1 MSAGEKS
8 MFFHPS
14 YLILIP
20 GMILMFWAQQR
31 VKATYEKYADMR
43 SSLGMTGAQVAKTI
57 LQRMGIHDVTVE
69 QVAGE
74 LTDHYDPSAKA
85 VRLSESVYASS
96 SLAAAA
102 IAAHE
107 CGHVLQD
114 VRGYQFMNVRA
125 SLVPVANIG
134 ANFGPMMVMAGLF
147 LTSLGSLS
155 VVFIN
160 IGIALFASA
169 ILFHIVTLPVE
180 FDASSRALRL
190 IDELGIL
197 QGEENLGARK
207 VLNAAAWTY
216 VATAIYAAL
225 QLVQLL
231 LIRGD
236 R

>member
-1 MSAGEKS
+1 

-31 VKATYEKYADMR
+31 VKATYENYAKIQ
-43 SSLGMTGAQVAKTI
+43 SSLGMTGEQVAKTI
-57 LQRMGIHDVTVE
+57 LQRMGINDVTVE
-69 QVAGE
+69 QVEGE

-114 VRGYQFMNVRA
+114 VRGYQFMNIRA

-134 ANFGPMMVMAGLF
+134 ANFGPLMVMAGLF

-155 VVFIN
+155 VIFIN
-160 IGIALFASA
+160 IGIALFAGA

-197 QGEENLGARK
+197 QGEENRGARS

>member
-1 MSAGEKS
+1 MY
-8 MFFHPS
+8 FHSS

-20 GMILMFWAQQR
+20 GMLLMFWAQHR
-31 VKATYEKYADMR
+31 VKATYEKYAEIQ

-69 QVAGE
+69 QVEGQ

-114 VRGYQFMNVRA
+114 VRGYQFMNIRA

-147 LTSLGSLS
+147 LGSLGGLS
-155 VVFIN
+155 TVFIN
-160 IGIALFASA
+160 LGIILFAGA

-197 QGEENLGARK
+197 QGDENRGARS

-231 LIRGD
+231 LMRGD

>member
-1 MSAGEKS
+1 
-8 MFFHPS
+8 
-14 YLILIP
+14 
-20 GMILMFWAQQR
+20 MFWAQHR
-31 VKATYEKYADMR
+31 VKATYEKYAEIQ

-69 QVAGE
+69 QVEGQ

-114 VRGYQFMNVRA
+114 VRGYQFMNIRA

-134 ANFGPMMVMAGLF
+134 ANFGPLMVMAGLF

-155 VVFIN
+155 TVFIN
-160 IGIALFASA
+160 IGIILFAGA

-197 QGEENLGARK
+197 QGDENRGARS

-231 LIRGD
+231 LMRGD

>member
-1 MSAGEKS
+1 
-8 MFFHPS
+8 
-14 YLILIP
+14 
-20 GMILMFWAQQR
+20 MFWAQHR
-31 VKATYEKYADMR
+31 VKATYEKYAEIQ

-69 QVAGE
+69 QVEGQ

-114 VRGYQFMNVRA
+114 VRGYQFMNIRA

-134 ANFGPMMVMAGLF
+134 ANFGPIMVMAGLF

-155 VVFIN
+155 TVFIN
-160 IGIALFASA
+160 LGIILFAGA

-197 QGEENLGARK
+197 QGEENRGARS

-231 LIRGD
+231 LMRGD

>member
-1 MSAGEKS
+1 MY
-8 MFFHPS
+8 FHSS

-20 GMILMFWAQQR
+20 GMLLMFWAQQR
-31 VKATYEKYADMR
+31 VKATYDKYAEIQ

-57 LQRMGIHDVTVE
+57 LERMGIYDVTVE
-69 QVAGE
+69 QVEGQ

-96 SLAAAA
+96 SLSAAA

-114 VRGYQFMNVRA
+114 VRGYQLMNIRA

-134 ANFGPMMVMAGLF
+134 ANFGPLMVMAGLF

-155 VVFIN
+155 TVFIN
-160 IGIALFASA
+160 IGIILFAGA

-197 QGEENLGARK
+197 QGDENRGARS

>member
-1 MSAGEKS
+1 
-8 MFFHPS
+8 
-14 YLILIP
+14 
-20 GMILMFWAQQR
+20 MILMFWARHR
-31 VKATYEKYADMR
+31 VKATYEKYAEIQ

-69 QVAGE
+69 QVEGQ
-74 LTDHYDPSAKA
+74 LTDHYDPSTKA

-114 VRGYQFMNVRA
+114 VRGYQFMNIRA

-155 VVFIN
+155 TVFIN
-160 IGIALFASA
+160 LGIILFAGA

-180 FDASSRALRL
+180 FDASSLALKL

-197 QGEENLGARK
+197 QGEENRGARS

-231 LIRGD
+231 LMRGD

>member
-1 MSAGEKS
+1 
-8 MFFHPS
+8 
-14 YLILIP
+14 
-20 GMILMFWAQQR
+20 MFWAQHR
-31 VKATYEKYADMR
+31 VKATYEKYAEIQ
-43 SSLGMTGAQVAKTI
+43 SSLGMTGAQVAQTI
-57 LQRMGIHDVTVE
+57 LQRMGIHNVTVE
-69 QVAGE
+69 QVDGE

-85 VRLSESVYASS
+85 VRLSESVYGSS

-114 VRGYQFMNVRA
+114 VHGYKFMNIRS

-147 LTSLGSLS
+147 LTSLGGLS
-155 VVFIN
+155 TVFIN
-160 IGIALFASA
+160 LGIILFAGA

-197 QGEENLGARK
+197 QGTESRGARS

-231 LIRGD
+231 LMRGD

>member
-74 LTDHYDPSAKA
+74 LTVHYDPSAKA

>member
-1 MSAGEKS
+1 
-8 MFFHPS
+8 
-14 YLILIP
+14 
-20 GMILMFWAQQR
+20 MFWAQHR
-31 VKATYEKYADMR
+31 VKATYEKYAEIQ
-43 SSLGMTGAQVAKTI
+43 SSLGMTGEQVAKTI

-69 QVAGE
+69 QVEGQ

-114 VRGYQFMNVRA
+114 VRGYQFMNIRA

-155 VVFIN
+155 TVFIN
-160 IGIALFASA
+160 LGIILFAGA

-197 QGEENLGARK
+197 QGEENRGARS

-231 LIRGD
+231 LMRGD

>member
-1 MSAGEKS
+1 MGSRK
-8 MFFHPS
+8 
-14 YLILIP
+14 LINHLNR
-20 GMILMFWAQQR
+20 GR
-31 VKATYEKYADMR
+31 
-43 SSLGMTGAQVAKTI
+43 MTGSQVAKTI

-69 QVAGE
+69 QVEGQ

-114 VRGYQFMNVRA
+114 VRGYQFMNIRA

-155 VVFIN
+155 TVFIN
-160 IGIALFASA
+160 LGIILFAGA

-197 QGEENLGARK
+197 QGEENRGARS

-231 LIRGD
+231 LMRGD

>member
-1 MSAGEKS
+1 

-57 LQRMGIHDVTVE
+57 LQRMGIYDVTVE

-85 VRLSESVYASS
+85 VRLSESVYGSS

-114 VRGYQFMNVRA
+114 VRGYQFMNIRA

-134 ANFGPMMVMAGLF
+134 ANFGPLMVMAGLF

-180 FDASSRALRL
+180 FDASSRALKL

-197 QGEENLGARK
+197 QGDENIGARK

>member
-1 MSAGEKS
+1 MY
-8 MFFHPS
+8 FHSS

-20 GMILMFWAQQR
+20 GMLLMFWAQYR
-31 VKATYEKYADMR
+31 VKATYEKYAEIQ

-57 LQRMGIHDVTVE
+57 LQRMGIDDVTVE
-69 QVAGE
+69 QVEGQ

-114 VRGYQFMNVRA
+114 VRGYQFMNIRA

-155 VVFIN
+155 TVFIN
-160 IGIALFASA
+160 IGIILFAGA
-169 ILFHIVTLPVE
+169 ILFHLVTLPVE

-197 QGEENLGARK
+197 QGEENRGARS